1 MSTGGKLGVV
11 PLPAA
16 RGEGGKR
23 RRREP
28 GEGQIYAGPRRGKV
42 RLERRLRRQATNAET
57 KLWFALR
64 DRRLGGFK
72 FVRQE
77 AIGSY
82 VVDFVCRKKRL
93 VIEVD
98 GGQHADN
105 CKDRARDAALTAEGY
120 HVLRFWNS
128 DILTNEE
135 GVLTV
140 ILAKLQGIAR

>member
-1 MSTGGKLGVV
+1 V
-11 PLPAA
+11 
-16 RGEGGKR
+16 RGPQR
-23 RRREP
+23 R
-28 GEGQIYAGPRRGKV
+28 KV
-42 RLERRLRRQATNAET
+42 RLERRLRRQSTDAET

-82 VVDFVCRKKRL
+82 VVDFVCREERL

-105 CKDRARDAALTAEGY
+105 PRDRTRDTALSAAGY
-120 HVLRFWNS
+120 RVLRFWNS
-128 DILTNEE
+128 EILANEE
-135 GVLTV
+135 GVLSV
-140 ILAKLQGIAR
+140 ILAKLQHGET

>member
-1 MSTGGKLGVV
+1 
-11 PLPAA
+11 
-16 RGEGGKR
+16 
-23 RRREP
+23 
-28 GEGQIYAGPRRGKV
+28 
-42 RLERRLRRQATNAET
+42 
-57 KLWFALR
+57 LWFALR

-82 VVDFVCRKKRL
+82 VVDFVCRTKRL

-98 GGQHADN
+98 GGRHADN
-105 CKDRARDAALTAEGY
+105 RKDRARDAALNAEGY
-120 HVLRFWNS
+120 DVLRFWNS

>member
-1 MSTGGKLGVV
+1 MGASRV
-11 PLPAA
+11 
-16 RGEGGKR
+16 
-23 RRREP
+23 
-28 GEGQIYAGPRRGKV
+28 RGKADIMRGPDRKKV
-42 RLERRLRRQATNAET
+42 RVERRLRRQATNAET

-64 DRRLGGFK
+64 DRRLSGFK

-82 VVDFVCRKKRL
+82 VADFVCREKRL

-105 CKDRARDAALTAEGY
+105 PRDLARDAALRAEGY
-120 HVLRFWNS
+120 QVLRFWNS
-128 DILTNEE
+128 EILTNED

-140 ILAKLQGIAR
+140 ILAKLQGIEL

>member
-1 MSTGGKLGVV
+1 M
-11 PLPAA
+11 
-16 RGEGGKR
+16 RG
-23 RRREP
+23 P
-28 GEGQIYAGPRRGKV
+28 QRGKV
-42 RLERRLRRQATNAET
+42 RLGRRLRRQATNAET
-57 KLWFALR
+57 RLWFALR
-64 DRRLGGFK
+64 ERRLGVFK

-77 AIGSY
+77 AIGSC

-98 GGQHADN
+98 GGQHADSR
-105 CKDRARDAALTAEGY
+105 KDRARDAALNAEGY